1 MRRDFLIIL
10 TRIALSSN
18 EKIQLVHIHTQNLYP
33 TTHRP
38 PADIRLHKTMI
49 MKASSKEYRYETAGL
64 YFVSLFQNAFT
75 FLINSLN
82 HSGLSVKG
90 E

>member
-18 EKIQLVHIHTQNLYP
+18 EKIQLIHIHTQNLYP

-49 MKASSKEYRYETAGL
+49 MKPSSKNIDTKLQVCILYL
-64 YFVSLFQNAFT
+64 YFKM
-75 FLINSLN
+75 
-82 HSGLSVKG
+82 LSRF
-90 E
+90 